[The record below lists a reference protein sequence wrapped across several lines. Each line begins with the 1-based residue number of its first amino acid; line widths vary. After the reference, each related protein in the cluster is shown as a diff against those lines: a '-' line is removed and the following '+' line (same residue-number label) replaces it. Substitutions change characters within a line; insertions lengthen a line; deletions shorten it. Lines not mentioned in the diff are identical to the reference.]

1 MTKGGVWVC
10 RVFDSIEPEAQRAEG
25 EGFEFARGGK
35 DEGKGGVKGFE
46 FARGGKDEG
55 KGG

>member
-1 MTKGGVWVC
+1 MVKREGKGGVWVC

-35 DEGKGGVKGFE
+35 DEGKGG
-46 FARGGKDEG
+46 
-55 KGG
+55 